1 MVKRAKSKSIIGFT
15 GSLHLSLRLKVL
27 KQGNEAY
34 GGTQRPCLSTTFYAL
49 KRGESKAEEF
59 KSRRPR
65 LCQMLLTLKR
75 EGHDRPKPISK
86 HK

>member
-34 GGTQRPCLSTTFYAL
+34 GGTQRPCLSATFYAL

-59 KSRRPR
+59 
-65 LCQMLLTLKR
+65 
-75 EGHDRPKPISK
+75 
-86 HK
+86 